1 MQDFRQLKVWQ
12 KAHRLT
18 LELYEETK
26 QFPPDE
32 RFGLT
37 SQIRRGSSSIGAN
50 IAEGCG
56 VNSRVHFARYLQLAS
71 GSTSELAYHLIL
83 ARDLGYIAPKN
94 FETFAAKADESQD
107 ARQLHSK
114 AQGRF
119 EGCGS
124 RVLTHD
130 S

>member
-12 KAHRLT
+12 KAHALT

-26 QFPPDE
+26 RFPPDE

-83 ARDLGYIAPKN
+83 AKDLRYIEPKR
-94 FETFAAKADESQD
+94 FQTFATQADEVHKMIAALIAKLQS
-107 ARQLHSK
+107 ASK
-114 AQGRF
+114 AAGA
-119 EGCGS
+119 GS
-124 RVLTHD
+124 
-130 S
+130 

>member
-12 KAHRLT
+12 KAHKLT
-18 LELYEETK
+18 LELSEETK

-94 FETFAAKADESQD
+94 FETFAARADEVDKMLASFI
-107 ARQLHSK
+107 AKLKAASK
-114 AQGRF
+114 AAGA
-119 EGCGS
+119 GS
-124 RVLTHD
+124 
-130 S
+130 

>member
-12 KAHRLT
+12 KAHALT
-18 LELYEETK
+18 LELYEQTK
-26 QFPPDE
+26 RFPSDE

-37 SQIRRGSSSIGAN
+37 SQMRRGSSSIGAN

-83 ARDLGYIAPKN
+83 AKDLGYIEQKRFQA
-94 FETFAAKADESQD
+94 FAAQA
-107 ARQLHSK
+107 ARRFDREAAIGLE
-114 AQGRF
+114 GRWSGF
-119 EGCGS
+119 
-124 RVLTHD
+124 LTHD
-130 S
+130 